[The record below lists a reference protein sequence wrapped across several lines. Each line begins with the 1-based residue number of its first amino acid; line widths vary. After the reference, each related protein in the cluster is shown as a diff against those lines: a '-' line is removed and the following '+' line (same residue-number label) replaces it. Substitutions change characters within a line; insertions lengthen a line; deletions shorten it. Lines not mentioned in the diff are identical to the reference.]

1 MKRGEVWWVSFDPSI
16 GGEIQKQRPAVVVSN
31 DVSNK
36 YLNRVQV
43 VPITSKVEKL
53 YPSEAYVT
61 VGGKQGKAMTDQLAT
76 ISKERMIKLI
86 GSVTASEMM
95 EIEKA
100 IRIQLSLKF

>member
-1 MKRGEVWWVSFDPSI
+1 MKRDEVWWVSFYPSI
-16 GGEIQKQRPAVVVSN
+16 GGEIQKQRPAVIVSN

-61 VGGKQGKAMTDQLAT
+61 VGGRQSKAMTDQLAT
-76 ISKERMIKLI
+76 VSKERMVKLI
-86 GSVTASEMM
+86 GRVTAAEMM

-100 IRIQLSLKF
+100 IRIQLSL

>member
-31 DVSNK
+31 DVSNR

-43 VPITSKVEKL
+43 VPTTSKVEKL

-61 VGGKQGKAMTDQLAT
+61 VGGRQGKAMTDQLAT
-76 ISKERMIKLI
+76 VSKERMIKLI
-86 GSVTASEMM
+86 GRVTAAEMM

-100 IRIQLSLKF
+100 IRIQLSL